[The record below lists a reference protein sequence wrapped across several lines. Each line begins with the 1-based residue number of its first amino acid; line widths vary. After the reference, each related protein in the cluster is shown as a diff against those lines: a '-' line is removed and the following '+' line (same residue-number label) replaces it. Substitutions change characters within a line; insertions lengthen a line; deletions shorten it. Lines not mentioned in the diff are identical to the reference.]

1 MDFMRVASLFF
12 LTVMSF
18 PFSQNAFAIVDM
30 KSANYSEEWT
40 TMQVPGVGYDL
51 RVSLRYN
58 SRSLFNGKFGYGWC
72 SDFET
77 KIETTPESNLKL
89 TECGGGM
96 EVQFTP
102 RSFSPEQVGNT
113 VKMIMTEVRKRRPDL
128 KADYLTSLEKDM
140 QTDELLREEFSKRLN
155 L

>member
-1 MDFMRVASLFF
+1 MRAASRY
-12 LTVMSF
+12 LTCMILTGF
-18 PFSQNAFAIVDM
+18 ALPAFAIADM

-58 SRSLFNGKFGYGWC
+58 SRSLFDGRFGYGWC

-77 KIETTPESNLKL
+77 KIDLTPESNLKL

-102 RSFSPEQVGNT
+102 KSFSPEQV
-113 VKMIMTEVRKRRPDL
+113 E
-128 KADYLTSLEKDM
+128 
-140 QTDELLREEFSKRLN
+140 
-155 L
+155 